1 MEKNRVFTEEENK
14 VILEYL
20 EKQIKYSEQ
29 KAEELREQIK
39 LYPED
44 EYSKQDLQND
54 LYLRNVLLAMKRRIE
69 YKN

>member
-1 MEKNRVFTEEENK
+1 MKANRVFTEEENK

-20 EKQIKYSEQ
+20 DKQIQYSEQ

-44 EYSKQDLQND
+44 TYSKRDLQND

-69 YKN
+69 FKN

>member
-1 MEKNRVFTEEENK
+1 MANNRVFTEEENK

-20 EKQIKYSEQ
+20 DKQIKYSEQ
-29 KAEELREQIK
+29 KAEELRNQIK

-44 EYSKQDLQND
+44 EYSKQDLRND

>member
-1 MEKNRVFTEEENK
+1 MEKNRIFTEKENK

-20 EKQIKYSEQ
+20 DKQIKYSEQ
-29 KAEELREQIK
+29 KAEELRAQIK

-44 EYSKQDLQND
+44 RYSKQDLQND

-69 YKN
+69 FKN